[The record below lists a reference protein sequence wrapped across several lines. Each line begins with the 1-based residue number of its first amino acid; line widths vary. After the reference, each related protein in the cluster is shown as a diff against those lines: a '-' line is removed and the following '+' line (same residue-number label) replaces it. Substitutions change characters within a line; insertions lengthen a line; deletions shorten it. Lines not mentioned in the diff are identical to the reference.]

1 MEKKFVFIGLGNPG
15 NKYLLTRHNIG
26 FMVIDKLTEKQNCL
40 PYIKGSEGLF
50 AVSKNEELV
59 FVKPQTY
66 MNLSGKVIP
75 KLESKFPE
83 HTIVVI
89 YDDVDLPLGE
99 IRIRNRGSSGG
110 HNGIKSILEYRDQ
123 FLRIRVG
130 IGKKN
135 RASGYVLEPFTK
147 TELISLS
154 KVIDFA
160 CEAIFSLIKTNLG
173 SVMNDY
179 NRNILQ

>member
-1 MEKKFVFIGLGNPG
+1 MEKKFIFIGLGNPG
-15 NKYLLTRHNIG
+15 SKYLLTRHNVG
-26 FMVIDKLTEKQNCL
+26 FMVIDKLIKKLNL
-40 PYIKGSEGLF
+40 SPYIKGSEGLF
-50 AVSKNEELV
+50 VVSKNEDVV
-59 FVKPQTY
+59 FVKPQTF

-83 HTIVVI
+83 HKIVVI

-130 IGKKN
+130 IGKKDKT
-135 RASGYVLEPFTK
+135 SEYVLEPFSK
-147 TELISLS
+147 TELTSLS
-154 KVIDFA
+154 KVLDFT
-160 CEAIFSLIKTNLG
+160 CEAILSLMKKDLG

-179 NRNILQ
+179 NRNIL